1 MILDLDQL
9 IAPYFD
15 KYPNEWLLFEVTDT
29 DEHDWPTKVQFVAHD
44 PSRQVIANIAIEKDI
59 DDTLVRFAGDVLPK
73 GWHAALDFQ
82 IMQVRMER
90 IIA

>member
-59 DDTLVRFAGDVLPK
+59 DHTLVRFASDVLPK
-73 GWHAALDFQ
+73 GWHAALSN
-82 IMQVRMER
+82 
-90 IIA
+90 AL